1 MSSLITFIKRILTE
15 DAAFGE
21 EWLSPKVVNFLIST
35 YAKESSILGKLKW
48 QYGSLPSRIWGRY
61 SPHYARLTV
70 NKAKT
75 KNMFKQQVN
84 TILHEIQHWN
94 QHVKHGEEKGGDIDR
109 QTLYRSIT
117 AQWRW
122 NGSTYGYRASPHEVD
137 ARAFAEKNVND
148 ALSRAGRHAAGKIEV
163 EDKDEAW
170 EEILDVLSDYDEI
183 TRKEIGQELMDFGM
197 NDAKNMQRAIK
208 DLKDLGVVIK

>member
-1 MSSLITFIKRILTE
+1 MKSLQAFVKRILSE

-35 YAKESSILGKLKW
+35 YAKQSSVLGKLTWEYAK
-48 QYGSLPSRIWGRY
+48 LPGRTWGQY
-61 SPHYARLTV
+61 SPRHGRLYV

-75 KNMFKQQVN
+75 RNMFKQQVN

-94 QHVKHGEEKGGDIDR
+94 QHVKHGEEKGSSLDR
-109 QTLYRSIT
+109 QSLYRSVT

-148 ALSRAGRHAAGKIEV
+148 ALSKAGRHAAGKIEV
-163 EDKDEAW
+163 EDIDEAW
-170 EEILDVLSDYDEI
+170 EEILEVLSDYDEI

-197 NDAKNMQRAIK
+197 NNPKNMQRAIK
-208 DLKDLGVVIK
+208 DLRDLGVEIK